1 MENFFSLFSTQ
12 FYLVASLISLGF
24 FGSFSHCIGMCGPFV
39 IAQTSS
45 NLSKIK
51 ITDYNFFQRL
61 KNSALLPYHCGRITT
76 YALLALV
83 SKLITKSFDET
94 RFFEILS
101 AFFLIIASLFFLKI
115 FLEDFKKSK
124 KINISTKIFKNYLPV
139 FFKNFFGQK
148 FGQKFLKK
156 IFTNIKLSKYFNF
169 LFENPRGFKGYLLG
183 IILGFLPC
191 GLIYG
196 AILITLNFSNPLNSA
211 LAMLCFGLSTIPAL
225 FFTGFFMSFILKF
238 ALLKYLAKL
247 IIFINILVLL
257 FLAFKQI

>member
-12 FYLVASLISLGF
+12 YYLLISLFSLGF
-24 FGSFSHCIGMCGPFV
+24 FGSFSHCVGMCGPLV

-45 NLSKIK
+45 NLAKIK
-51 ITDYNFFQRL
+51 LADYSFMQRL
-61 KNSALLPYHCGRITT
+61 KNSALLPYHLGRITT
-76 YALLALV
+76 YSLIALI
-83 SKLITKSFDET
+83 SKFITKSFDET

-101 AFFLIIASLFFLKI
+101 AIFLIIASLFFLKI
-115 FLEDFKKSK
+115 FLEDFNKSQK
-124 KINISTKIFKNYLPV
+124 LNFLKNFSGK
-139 FFKNFFGQK
+139 FFKNK
-148 FGQKFLKK
+148 PTNKLLLK
-156 IFTNIKLSKYFNF
+156 IFNKTKLSKFINF
-169 LFENPRGFKGYLLG
+169 LFQNPRGWRGFLLG

-196 AILITLNFSNPLNSA
+196 AVLITLNFVNPINSA

-247 IIFINILVLL
+247 IIFLNILMLL
-257 FLAFKQI
+257 ILAFKQI